1 MFPPCVEDIGLQ
13 RTTGWT
19 VIVETSSTTINF
31 EGRCVEHAPT
41 QHGIQHLPVKGLT
54 FQSCRRH
61 DWVLRLF
68 EFGRDVFVVRCGSCE
83 AAEKKKKRA
92 WWGVLFTSTERA
104 CDANE
109 RVHSLD
115 GVYVK

>member
-1 MFPPCVEDIGLQ
+1 M
-13 RTTGWT
+13 
-19 VIVETSSTTINF
+19 
-31 EGRCVEHAPT
+31 
-41 QHGIQHLPVKGLT
+41 
-54 FQSCRRH
+54 
-61 DWVLRLF
+61 
-68 EFGRDVFVVRCGSCE
+68 VRCGSCE